1 MEDFLDHSYGSMLDA
16 ELARK
21 EKRLPVINFE
31 VPSGEM
37 DGNGA
42 VRSLWSFE

>member
-21 EKRLPVINFE
+21 EKRLPIINFE

-37 DGNGA
+37 EGNG
-42 VRSLWSFE
+42 VVGSLWSFE